1 VLADAQLVVARLYY
15 FESWPKLL
23 RHIDTLVRKDRRVGR
38 FEDAADAIIAGDVA
52 TLTALLRANPE
63 LVYQRST
70 RAKRRFCTMSRPTAS
85 RTTDRSP
92 HRTRSRSQPFCCA
105 GAEPDATSKA
115 YGGGWTALGL
125 VATSTPPR
133 QAAVQIPLI
142 ELLLERGAAIDDERE
157 GSNIVMDA
165 LNNGC
170 PEAARA
176 LADRGARIPHV
187 IAAAGVGRP
196 DLVERLAGGASGRD
210 DPRQAP

>member
-1 VLADAQLVVARLYY
+1 
-15 FESWPKLL
+15 
-23 RHIDTLVRKDRRVGR
+23 
-38 FEDAADAIIAGDVA
+38 
-52 TLTALLRANPE
+52 
-63 LVYQRST
+63 
-70 RAKRRFCTMSRPTAS
+70 
-85 RTTDRSP
+85 
-92 HRTRSRSQPFCCA
+92 
-105 GAEPDATSKA
+105 
-115 YGGGWTALGL
+115 